1 MDTIKFNKNNV
12 KMIAHRGLSGL
23 EAENTASAFVAA
35 GNHSYHG
42 IETDVH
48 RTGDGGFV
56 VIHDGDLI
64 RVADSEMTV
73 EDKPISEIQSITLRD
88 KDGSFGRADLVVP
101 TLENYISICKK
112 YEKHAVP
119 ELKSE
124 FTDEEIEAILKI
136 VERYGHLDSTTFISF
151 NYDNLLK
158 IRKIR
163 PNQSVQ
169 FLFWEYTDGLLD
181 RLVRDKID
189 VDINQKAL
197 TRELLDKFHAAGIA
211 VNVWVVDD
219 PERAAELAEWG
230 IDMITSNILE

>member
-1 MDTIKFNKNNV
+1 MDTTKFNKNNV
-12 KMIAHRGLSGL
+12 KIIAHRGLSGL
-23 EAENTASAFVAA
+23 ETENTVAAFVAA
-35 GNHSYHG
+35 GNRSYYG

-48 RTGDGGFV
+48 RTGDGSFV
-56 VIHDGDLI
+56 VIHDGDLM

-73 EDKPISEIQSITLRD
+73 EDKSVPEIQSVTLRD
-88 KDGSFGRADLVVP
+88 KDGSFDRADLVVP
-101 TLENYISICKK
+101 TFDNYISICQK

-124 FTDEEIEAILKI
+124 FTDEEIAAILKI

-151 NYDNLLK
+151 HYDNLLK

-163 PNQSVQ
+163 PKQSVQ

-181 RLVRDKID
+181 RLVGDKID

-197 TRELLDKFHAAGIA
+197 TKELLDKFHAAGIT

-230 IDMITSNILE
+230 VDMITSDILE